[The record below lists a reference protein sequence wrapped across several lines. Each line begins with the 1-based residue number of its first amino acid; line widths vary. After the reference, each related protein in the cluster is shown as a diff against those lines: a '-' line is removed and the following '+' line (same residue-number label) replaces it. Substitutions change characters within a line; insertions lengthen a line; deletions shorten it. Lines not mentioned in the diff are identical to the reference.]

1 MPVIDRIAVDYADDV
16 AFVAPAWKAS
26 LDATAARAREL
37 LPSGVVRWGLDAD
50 ERIFSA
56 YGVPYQP
63 VTVVISGDGR
73 IADGWAGA
81 RPEAEIRAVLDRLTG
96 R

>member
-1 MPVIDRIAVDYADDV
+1 LPVIDRIATDYADSV

-26 LDATAARAREL
+26 LDATARRAGEL
-37 LPSGVVRWGLDAD
+37 LPSGIVRWGLDAE

-73 IADGWAGA
+73 IVDGWAGA
-81 RPEAEIRAVLDRLTG
+81 RPEEEIRAVLDRLVG